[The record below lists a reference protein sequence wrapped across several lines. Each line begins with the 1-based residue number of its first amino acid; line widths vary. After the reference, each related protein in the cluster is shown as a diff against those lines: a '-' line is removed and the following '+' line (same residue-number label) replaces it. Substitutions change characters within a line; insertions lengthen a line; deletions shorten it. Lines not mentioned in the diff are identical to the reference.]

1 MKNQLSLL
9 AVALLL
15 AQPVL
20 AKDIPLNRA
29 AALAN
34 SVTPAASSQAYDDL
48 EQQALAQLRHALQGD
63 AAALTRDRLAHAKQ
77 NTTQADTA
85 WLKASGYDFQT
96 RANQQAGIALLSA
109 FSSLPET
116 VVQQNLATVT
126 AINRDAVQTTR
137 RQALAVSSA
146 LMIRRPSLRYLWG
159 GTSRLVGA
167 GLALNTRPAKSKV
180 EPWHGQRK
188 PPGQSVAIPSSVPFL
203 NLDVGEQ
210 PRCVQMPT
218 ATSRLGLIERVL
230 FLQYSGCC

>member
-63 AAALTRDRLAHAKQ
+63 AAALTRDRLAHTKQ
-77 NTTQADTA
+77 NKPQADTA

-126 AINRDAVQTTR
+126 ALTATPYRPPAVR
-137 RQALAVSSA
+137 RWPMRKGLATSTSSA
-146 LMIRRPSLRYLWG
+146 TRWG
-159 GTSRLVGA
+159 RGWA
-167 GLALNTRPAKSKV
+167 TR
-180 EPWHGQRK
+180 
-188 PPGQSVAIPSSVPFL
+188 F
-203 NLDVGEQ
+203 
-210 PRCVQMPT
+210 
-218 ATSRLGLIERVL
+218 
-230 FLQYSGCC
+230 